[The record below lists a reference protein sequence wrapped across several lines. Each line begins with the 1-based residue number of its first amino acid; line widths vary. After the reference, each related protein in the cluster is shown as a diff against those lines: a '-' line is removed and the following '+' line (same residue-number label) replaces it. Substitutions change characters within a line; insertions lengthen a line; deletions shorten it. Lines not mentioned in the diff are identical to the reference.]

1 MAGGSSAVT
10 LRRRAWSTGGL
21 FGRNMIGG
29 PSRSSGHITHPPA
42 WQHLTT
48 STPDPMSP
56 NHLIGFAAAA
66 TVALLAACAG
76 QQRQTTA
83 TASTPAPEKVN
94 IVKGEEPATSELA
107 LLMRE
112 MVVFADSTRLRVAQ
126 GRDLLPFPEQFLRLL
141 PMRGNIIWRHSTR
154 HPNLNGL
161 EFSTPWSRLVPDA
174 TPPCAPV
181 LW

>member
-1 MAGGSSAVT
+1 
-10 LRRRAWSTGGL
+10 
-21 FGRNMIGG
+21 
-29 PSRSSGHITHPPA
+29 
-42 WQHLTT
+42 
-48 STPDPMSP
+48 MSP

-126 GRDLLPFPEQFLRLL
+126 GRDLLPFPEQFLRLK
-141 PMRGNIIWRHSTR
+141 TA
-154 HPNLNGL
+154 
-161 EFSTPWSRLVPDA
+161 EA
-174 TPPCAPV
+174 TPGMKDAQVFDPFAHAWQYHLEALYKAPQPERAGVFNTLVQTCAGCHTTMCPGPLV
-181 LW
+181 KINKLSLPTP